1 MKALGLDVGTRTVG
15 VAVSDPLGQLA
26 RGLET
31 IRFEAGDWERAAYEV
46 VTIAAR
52 ENVVAIVIGL
62 PINMDGSEGEQAAK
76 TRSFG
81 ALLERLI
88 SVPLHYQDERLT
100 SRLARRQM
108 IDATM
113 RKKKRQSRI
122 DTQAATIILQAY
134 LDAKS

>member
-122 DTQAATIILQAY
+122 DTQAATIILQAH
-134 LDAKS
+134 LDAKP